1 MEATLTEADVRGIQ
15 GGSPQEASLIR
26 ACKEGDQTAFNLL
39 VWRWEKPLFNFTYKY
54 VGDAHLAQDL
64 VQETFVRVLRSINGY
79 EHRGAFSTWLYRIA
93 VNLCRDHFR
102 KKRIPMVSL
111 DDYYTTSSGER
122 VYVKDRVVAE
132 GARSDEA
139 MAAAHREELV
149 RRLLAGLPEEQ
160 RIVILMKEY
169 QALTFREIADV
180 LDVPS
185 GTVKARLYRGLRTM
199 REQLEH
205 DGITESGSGGMR

>member
-1 MEATLTEADVRGIQ
+1 MEATLTPGDVRGMQ

-26 ACKEGDQTAFNLL
+26 GCQEGDQTAFNLL

-64 VQETFVRVLRSINGY
+64 VQETFVRVLRSIHGY

-102 KKRIPMVSL
+102 KKRVPMVSL
-111 DDYYTTSSGER
+111 HDYYTTSSGDR
-122 VYVKDRVVAE
+122 VYVKDRLADE

-139 MAAAHREELV
+139 MAAADREELV
-149 RRLLAGLPEEQ
+149 RRLIAGLPEEQ

-169 QALTFREIADV
+169 QALTFREIAEV
-180 LDVPS
+180 LDVPE

-199 REQLEH
+199 REQLERN
-205 DGITESGSGGMR
+205 GITESGSGGMR